1 MPVSARHGWLT
12 RFACAMVLPAWCLAV
27 PGVVDYKFGAECQW
41 LRELTKQDCIGVQGE
56 LQPGFWVL
64 GTCALVHMACFLASQ
79 YV

>member
-41 LRELTKQDCIGVQGE
+41 LRELTKQDCIG
-56 LQPGFWVL
+56 
-64 GTCALVHMACFLASQ
+64 
-79 YV
+79 